1 LILSLDVLSQNDAQ
15 SILQRCISVHDPNDR
30 YLKFKAQ
37 IDMSIRRD
45 KAADRYFTLT
55 LDRTNNVFSYEVK
68 NDTLHFIQSIKK
80 GRHHRSYNGNKNP
93 SLQTIKKY
101 DLTPERTQNLKEVY
115 EYLMLLPMRLKED
128 LSYLSKSYT
137 EEKFNE
143 KPCYKLTFSY
153 PPVGENET
161 WYFFISKE
169 DFRLEGYQ
177 FFQKDILSDGEFIYL
192 SDYKWIK
199 GLLVPKVKKWYWNKD
214 GSFFRTDTI
223 LATR

>member
-1 LILSLDVLSQNDAQ
+1 
-15 SILQRCISVHDPNDR
+15 
-30 YLKFKAQ
+30 
-37 IDMSIRRD
+37 
-45 KAADRYFTLT
+45 
-55 LDRTNNVFSYEVK
+55 
-68 NDTLHFIQSIKK
+68 
-80 GRHHRSYNGNKNP
+80 
-93 SLQTIKKY
+93 
-101 DLTPERTQNLKEVY
+101 
-115 EYLMLLPMRLKED
+115 MLLPMRLKED